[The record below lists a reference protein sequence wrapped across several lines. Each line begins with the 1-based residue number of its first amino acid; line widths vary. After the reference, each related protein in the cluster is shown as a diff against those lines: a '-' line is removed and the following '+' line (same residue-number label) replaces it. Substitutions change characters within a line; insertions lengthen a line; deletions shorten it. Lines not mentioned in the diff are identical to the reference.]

1 MQNTDSRKQK
11 KSASESFSDKE
22 LQDAGQLVN
31 IFMLAWKNYGLYPE
45 EHTASQK
52 AIQNLASTFDKFF
65 NTHGDLRLT
74 VEKDRLLYGSDLLH
88 EVSSDTTTEDII
100 SLLYR
105 DGIKWFEFQ
114 HGLTIDELTCFF
126 KTAFKYRMLEEET
139 EGDIVTALMDADL
152 EHINLKAVDTFWQD
166 FPLIDFSQ
174 LDTSLPE
181 TEETAYQ
188 IEKEESQKP
197 EGSVRMDSYAKS
209 IADSSVS
216 DALWEISAAEHE
228 KLQQMVLD
236 EENWDN
242 AEDIFDVMLV
252 ILQSQTDRENFAAVL
267 DFTSEE
273 VVETIEQEEF
283 GLLLDLFQSLH
294 KLLPKEAS
302 VDHAWIRPLID
313 RFFQNLSKPGVFDLI
328 TDKLLKLHD
337 NDTEKLK
344 VLRQVL
350 LYFSPVVIIS
360 LGPVITQ
367 SRSHKVQKMVLEVI
381 EYLCHRDIG
390 PLEKIL
396 EHHDHDLTEK
406 LLPILSR
413 LQGDRVNIIFFKLI
427 KHPSEKVRIEA
438 FRELVSRDPHFAH
451 KLFSLIN
458 DPSEK
463 IRTGVL
469 AAISKQRSTVLENML
484 LKYLRENSAQQDPA
498 HILACYEALGRC
510 GSNNS
515 IPFLSRILLEK
526 GWNRFKGLGKLIHRE
541 GAAVALALLDTWEAK
556 DILLAASKSKFKV
569 IREAF
574 QRAMARSDVSGENAN
589 D

>member
-1 MQNTDSRKQK
+1 
-11 KSASESFSDKE
+11 
-22 LQDAGQLVN
+22 LQDAGQLIN
-31 IFMLAWKNYGLYPE
+31 IIMLAWKNFGLYPE

-74 VEKDRLLYGSDLLH
+74 VEKDRLLYESDILR

-126 KTAFKYRMLEEET
+126 KIAFKYRMLEEET

-152 EHINLKAVDTFWQD
+152 EHITLKAVDTFWQD

-188 IEKEESQKP
+188 IETDKP
-197 EGSVRMDSYAKS
+197 QEPERSVRMETYAKS
-209 IADSSVS
+209 IADPSVS
-216 DALWEISAAEHE
+216 DALWEISPTEHE

-294 KLLPKEAS
+294 KLLHKETS

-313 RFFQNLSKPGVFDLI
+313 RFFQNLSSPGVFDLI

-350 LYFSPVVIIS
+350 LYFSPMVIIS
-360 LGPVITQ
+360 LGPIIMQ
-367 SRSHKVQKMVLEVI
+367 SRSHKVQQMVLEVI

-396 EHHDHDLTEK
+396 EHHDQDLDEK

-413 LQGDRVNIIFFKLI
+413 LQGDRAN
-427 KHPSEKVRIEA
+427 
-438 FRELVSRDPHFAH
+438 
-451 KLFSLIN
+451 
-458 DPSEK
+458 K
-463 IRTGVL
+463 I
-469 AAISKQRSTVLENML
+469 SS
-484 LKYLRENSAQQDPA
+484 S
-498 HILACYEALGRC
+498 
-510 GSNNS
+510 
-515 IPFLSRILLEK
+515 
-526 GWNRFKGLGKLIHRE
+526 
-541 GAAVALALLDTWEAK
+541 
-556 DILLAASKSKFKV
+556 
-569 IREAF
+569 
-574 QRAMARSDVSGENAN
+574 
-589 D
+589 

>member
-1 MQNTDSRKQK
+1 MQSKDSRKQK
-11 KSASESFSDKE
+11 ESASECFSDEE
-22 LQDAGQLVN
+22 LKDAGQLVN

-52 AIQNLASTFDKFF
+52 AIQNLASTFDNFL

-74 VEKDRLLYGSDLLH
+74 VEKGRLLYESDLLH

-105 DGIKWFEFQ
+105 DGIKWLEFQ

-126 KTAFKYRMLEEET
+126 KTVFKYRMLEEET

-152 EHINLKAVDTFWQD
+152 EHITLKAVNTFWQD

-188 IEKEESQKP
+188 IETDKPQEP
-197 EGSVRMDSYAKS
+197 EGSVRTETYAKS
-209 IADSSVS
+209 IADPSVN
-216 DALWEISAAEHE
+216 DALWEISTDERE

-252 ILQSQTDRENFAAVL
+252 ILQSQTDPENFAAVL

-283 GLLLDLFQSLH
+283 GLLLGFFQSLH
-294 KLLPKEAS
+294 KLLHKEIS
-302 VDHAWIRPLID
+302 VDHARIRPLID

-328 TDKLLKLHD
+328 TDKLLKMHD

-344 VLRQVL
+344 VLHQVL
-350 LYFSPVVIIS
+350 LYFSPMVIIS
-360 LGPVITQ
+360 LGPIIMQ

-381 EYLCHRDIG
+381 D
-390 PLEKIL
+390 
-396 EHHDHDLTEK
+396 
-406 LLPILSR
+406 
-413 LQGDRVNIIFFKLI
+413 
-427 KHPSEKVRIEA
+427 
-438 FRELVSRDPHFAH
+438 
-451 KLFSLIN
+451 
-458 DPSEK
+458 
-463 IRTGVL
+463 
-469 AAISKQRSTVLENML
+469 
-484 LKYLRENSAQQDPA
+484 YLRP
-498 HILACYEALGRC
+498 
-510 GSNNS
+510 
-515 IPFLSRILLEK
+515 
-526 GWNRFKGLGKLIHRE
+526 GK
-541 GAAVALALLDTWEAK
+541 
-556 DILLAASKSKFKV
+556 
-569 IREAF
+569 
-574 QRAMARSDVSGENAN
+574 
-589 D
+589 

>member
-11 KSASESFSDKE
+11 KSAAESFLDKE

-52 AIQNLASTFDKFF
+52 AIQNLAYTFDNFF

-74 VEKDRLLYGSDLLH
+74 VEKGRLLYESELLH

-105 DGIKWFEFQ
+105 DGIKWFEFH
-114 HGLTIDELTCFF
+114 HGLTIDELTYFF

-139 EGDIVTALMDADL
+139 EGDIVTDLMDADL
-152 EHINLKAVDTFWQD
+152 EHIAFKAVDTFWQD

-181 TEETAYQ
+181 TEETASQ
-188 IEKEESQKP
+188 IKMDKP
-197 EGSVRMDSYAKS
+197 QEHEGSVSMETNAKS
-209 IADSSVS
+209 IADPSVS
-216 DALWEISAAEHE
+216 DALWEISTAEHE
-228 KLQQMVLD
+228 KLQQMILD

-252 ILQSQTDRENFAAVL
+252 ILQNQTDRDNFAAVL

-273 VVETIEQEEF
+273 VFETIVQEEF
-283 GLLLDLFQSLH
+283 EILLDLFQSLH
-294 KLLPKEAS
+294 KLLHKEIS
-302 VDHAWIRPLID
+302 FDHAWVSPLID
-313 RFFQNLSKPGVFDLI
+313 RFFQNLSKPGVFGLI

-350 LYFSPVVIIS
+350 LYFSPMVIIS
-360 LGPVITQ
+360 LGPVIMQ
-367 SRSHKVQKMVLEVI
+367 SRSHKVQQMVLEVI

-396 EHHDHDLTEK
+396 GHHDPKLDEK
-406 LLPILSR
+406 LLPILRR
-413 LQGDRVNIIFFKLI
+413 LQGDRANQIFFKLI

-438 FRELVSRDPHFAH
+438 FRELISRDPNFAH
-451 KLFSLIN
+451 KLFSLID

-463 IRTGVL
+463 IRSGVL
-469 AAISKQRSTVLENML
+469 AAISKQRSTVLENLL
-484 LKYLRENSAQQDPA
+484 LKYLRENSAQKEPT

-515 IPFLSRILLEK
+515 IPFLSRILLEQ
-526 GWNRFKGLGKLIHRE
+526 GWNRFIGLRKLIYRE
-541 GAAVALALLDTWEAK
+541 GAAVALALIDTLETK
-556 DILLAASKSKFKV
+556 DILLAASKSRFKV
-569 IREAF
+569 IRKAF
-574 QRAMARSDVSGENAN
+574 QRAMARSGVSGENAN